1 MPILVHLRQLDKG
14 EVLLQGELSPEELD
28 LQLSNEVMRVKGAL
42 QFDLTADHLE
52 AGVLVGGELRLCL
65 EADCVRCLKTF
76 TLEFRKDDWQ
86 CLLPLEGEDSVPI
99 VDDSVDLTPWV
110 REDILLELP
119 QHPLCDTRCGGFLQA
134 PATQADSPGGSTL
147 GESSSAWD
155 ALNKLNL

>member
-1 MPILVHLRQLDKG
+1 MPILVHLRQLEKG
-14 EVLLQGELSPEELD
+14 EVCLQGEISAEELD
-28 LQLSNEVMRVKGAL
+28 LQLSQEVLRVKGPLA
-42 QFDLTADHLE
+42 FDLSADRLE
-52 AGVLVGGELRLCL
+52 AGVLVGGTLHLFL

-86 CLLPLEGEDSVPI
+86 CLLPLEGEDRVPI

-134 PATQADSPGGSTL
+134 SATQADSPGGSTL

-155 ALNKLNL
+155 ALNKINL